1 MRFLV
6 GIDEVGRG
14 PLAGPITLCACRVEE
29 GFDFENFKKIKDSKK
44 LSPQKRREW
53 FQKISALRA
62 EGLVTFALSSVSAE
76 EIDSKGLSHCIK
88 KAVRNI
94 LDDLAASPLETEVRL
109 DGSLY
114 APREFLFQKTIIR
127 GDEKEPVI
135 AAASII
141 AKVTRD
147 KMMEDFALEYPLYG
161 FEENKG
167 YGTAAHKKAIRAYGI
182 TPIHRKSFL
191 SKDLPFI
198 RKSVY

>member
-114 APREFLFQKTIIR
+114 APREFLFQKTIIK